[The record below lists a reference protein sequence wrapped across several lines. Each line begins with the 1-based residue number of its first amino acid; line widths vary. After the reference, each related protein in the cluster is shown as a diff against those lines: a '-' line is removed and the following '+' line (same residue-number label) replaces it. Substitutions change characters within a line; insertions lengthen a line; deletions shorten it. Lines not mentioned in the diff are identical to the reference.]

1 MTERSLSSLRIRT
14 ELKPGDAGEV
24 TRMHGR
30 IYTREFGF
38 GPDFEH
44 YVAEAFAE
52 FEKLYNPGRNRV
64 WACEHDDKLIGY
76 LVLMD
81 RGSAAQLRLFI
92 MEPAYRGIG
101 LGKHLMNL
109 FMDFARECNY
119 KTCYLWTTDELQA
132 AASLYKRHGFML
144 TETKPSTSF
153 GKSLVEHRYDV
164 TL

>member
-1 MTERSLSSLRIRT
+1 MNDLSLSSIHIRT
-14 ELKPGDAGEV
+14 ELNPGDAAEV
-24 TRMHGR
+24 TRLHGR
-30 IYTREFGF
+30 IYTQEYLF
-38 GPDFEH
+38 GPGFEQ

-52 FEKLYNPGRNRV
+52 FERQYNPDRNRV
-64 WACEHDDKLIGY
+64 WACEHDGKLIGY

-92 MEPAYRGIG
+92 LESAYRGIG

-109 FMDFARECNY
+109 FMDFARACKY

-132 AASLYKRHGFML
+132 AASLYKRHGFLL